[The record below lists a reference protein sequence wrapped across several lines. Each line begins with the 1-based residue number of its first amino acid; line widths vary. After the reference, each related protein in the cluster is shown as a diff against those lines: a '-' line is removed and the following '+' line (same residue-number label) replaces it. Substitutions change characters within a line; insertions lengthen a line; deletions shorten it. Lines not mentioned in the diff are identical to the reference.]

1 MEMEFIVHSL
11 LRSSRVVV
19 DEVGGGGGV
28 GEVTGQRLPLSYS

>member
-19 DEVGGGGGV
+19 DAVGV
-28 GEVTGQRLPLSYS
+28 EWGEVTGQRLPLSYT